1 MQIILHRIQEQNYK
15 SCRLGLASQ
24 QGLHKIQK
32 LSRELSK
39 TIVFLQIIVGEE
51 ILLVPTFRKHIV
63 ATKDGTSYLYV
74 HRVIIEQT
82 PLT

>member
-1 MQIILHRIQEQNYK
+1 MVLVDSLLQRDMHLGWIIGKHKQESIQ
-15 SCRLGLASQ
+15 
-24 QGLHKIQK
+24 H
-32 LSRELSK
+32 
-39 TIVFLQIIVGEE
+39 VVLQIIVGEE